1 MKYIINI
8 FSRFC
13 SANSLIDSAIY
24 IADQIVKKTNNK
36 IDDFL
41 VNNIKTGIQMQKE
54 GASLKDIGIK
64 LLVISIKKLVDLTD
78 NELDQHDADQ
88 IMEILKKKGLIK

>member
-8 FSRFC
+8 FSKFC

-24 IADQIVKKTNNK
+24 IADQIVKKTSNK

-41 VNNIKTGIQMQKE
+41 LNIIKTGYEMQKR
-54 GASLKDIGIK
+54 GASLKEIAVKLCIIIIK
-64 LLVISIKKLVDLTD
+64 YLVNLAD
-78 NELDQHDADQ
+78 NKLDQHDENQ
-88 IMEILKKKGLIK
+88 ILEILKKKGLIK